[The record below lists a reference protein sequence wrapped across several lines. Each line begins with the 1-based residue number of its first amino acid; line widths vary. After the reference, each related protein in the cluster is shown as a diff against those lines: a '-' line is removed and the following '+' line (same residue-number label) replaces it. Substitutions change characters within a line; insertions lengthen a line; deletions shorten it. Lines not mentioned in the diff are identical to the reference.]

1 MTSFNIEINDQV
13 PNHIFVEFD
22 RRFDVAIER
31 TEEGR
36 SFRIYPRTDGEIW
49 DEPFTT
55 FAIDE
60 AEIIA
65 LEAELAG
72 SL

>member
-1 MTSFNIEINDQV
+1 MH
-13 PNHIFVEFD
+13 P
-22 RRFDVAIER
+22 
-31 TEEGR
+31 R
-36 SFRIYPRTDGEIW
+36 STRPTLTPATRTDGEIW